1 MKVQEEVDNRTI
13 ALTVSTAKLTGRIF
27 KAAVCKYLA
36 YRKEKKIQKSR
47 DSMAKDSPVI
57 PHGKQ
62 SVKQLIGQNQGV
74 STIESNDPD
83 IKSFERIARKY
94 GVDYDIK
101 KVKTED
107 KPKYVIFFKARVDD
121 ALTQAFTE
129 YTRKSV
135 EKEKRP
141 SVLDKLHS
149 LTEKMQNRV
158 LERTK
163 TKQRSA
169 ER

>member
-1 MKVQEEVDNRTI
+1 MSI
-13 ALTVSTAKLTGRIF
+13 STAKLTGRIF
-27 KAAVCKYLA
+27 KAAICKYLEH
-36 YRKEKKIQKSR
+36 RKNKQR
-47 DSMAKDSPVI
+47 DGPVI

-94 GVDYDIK
+94 GVDYAIK

-107 KPKYVIFFKARVDD
+107 KPKYVIFFKARDAD

-135 EKEKRP
+135 EKRP
-141 SVLDKLHS
+141 SVLEKLHS
-149 LTEKMQNRV
+149 LTEKVQNRI

>member
-1 MKVQEEVDNRTI
+1 MYIQEEIESRTV
-13 ALTVSTAKLTGRIF
+13 ALSISTAKLTGRIF

-47 DSMAKDSPVI
+47 NGPVI

-62 SVKQLIGQNQGV
+62 TVKQLIGQNQGV

-94 GVDYDIK
+94 GVDYAIK

-107 KPKYVIFFKARVDD
+107 KPKYVIFFKARDTD

-149 LTEKMQNRV
+149 LTEKMQNKV

>member
-1 MKVQEEVDNRTI
+1 
-13 ALTVSTAKLTGRIF
+13 
-27 KAAVCKYLA
+27 
-36 YRKEKKIQKSR
+36 
-47 DSMAKDSPVI
+47 MARNSPVI

-74 STIESNDPD
+74 STIESNDPH
-83 IKSFERIARKY
+83 IRNFEKIARKY
-94 GVDYDIK
+94 GVDYAIK
-101 KVKTED
+101 KVKTEG
-107 KPKYVIFFKARVDD
+107 KSKYVIFFKARDAD

-129 YTRKSV
+129 YTRKSAER
-135 EKEKRP
+135 EKKP
-141 SVLDKLHS
+141 SVLRKLQDIGA
-149 LTEKMQNRV
+149 KMQNKV

>member
-1 MKVQEEVDNRTI
+1 MYIQEEIESRTD
-13 ALTVSTAKLTGRIF
+13 ALSISTAKLTGRIF
-27 KAAVCKYLA
+27 KAAICKYLEH
-36 YRKEKKIQKSR
+36 RKNKQR
-47 DSMAKDSPVI
+47 DGPVI

-62 SVKQLIGQNQGV
+62 TVKQLIGQNQGV

-94 GVDYDIK
+94 GVDYAIK

-107 KPKYVIFFKARVDD
+107 KPKYVIFFKARDAD

-141 SVLDKLHS
+141 SVLEKLHD

-163 TKQRSA
+163 PRQRST

>member
-1 MKVQEEVDNRTI
+1 MQEEVDNRTI

-27 KAAVCKYLA
+27 KAAICKYLA

-47 DSMAKDSPVI
+47 NGPII

-62 SVKQLIGQNQGV
+62 TVKQLIGQNQGV

-94 GVDYDIK
+94 GVDYAIK

-107 KPKYVIFFKARVDD
+107 KPKYVIFFKARDAD

-141 SVLDKLHS
+141 SVLEKLHS
-149 LTEKMQNRV
+149 LTEKVQNRV

-163 TKQRSA
+163 TRQRSA

>member
-1 MKVQEEVDNRTI
+1 MQEEVDNRTI

-47 DSMAKDSPVI
+47 DGPVI

-62 SVKQLIGQNQGV
+62 TVRQLIGQNQGV

-94 GVDYDIK
+94 GVDYAIK

-107 KPKYVIFFKARVDD
+107 KPKYVIFFKARDAD

-141 SVLDKLHS
+141 SVLEKLHS

>member
-1 MKVQEEVDNRTI
+1 MQEEVDNRTI
-13 ALTVSTAKLTGRIF
+13 ALTVSTAKLTGRIL

-47 DSMAKDSPVI
+47 NGSVI

-62 SVKQLIGQNQGV
+62 TVKQLIGQNQGV

-94 GVDYDIK
+94 GVDYAIK
-101 KVKTED
+101 KVKTEG
-107 KPKYVIFFKARVDD
+107 KLKYVIFFKARDAD

-141 SVLDKLHS
+141 SVLEKLHS
-149 LTEKMQNRV
+149 LTEKVQNKV

-163 TKQRSA
+163 NRQRSA